1 MQDYKDINRI
11 LKFKMKVK
19 NELMPNHLGHTT
31 HFTDMVTEKKQ
42 TLSFLDNYG
51 NKMNQL
57 K

>member
-19 NELMPNHLGHTT
+19 NELKPNHLGHTT